1 MIGVLVDDEVVA
13 AVPAPIG
20 TDRPVPRSDFKV
32 NATGKPK
39 AMMVAI
45 DSHNRVAIAGSEMF
59 KMAVLKR
66 VVQVKALVVWLVVS
80 VPVIVVHVLRPV
92 HFAVGAMLGLRLR
105 VRLALRRRSGYVS
118 LICARGIRTVGLG
131 PTPLFVLPLVGM
143 TLMRTLSRCRECD
156 NQNECQGKAETCP
169 HSFLLEGPD
178 TFLPNRHGC

>member
-1 MIGVLVDDEVVA
+1 
-13 AVPAPIG
+13 
-20 TDRPVPRSDFKV
+20 
-32 NATGKPK
+32 
-39 AMMVAI
+39 MMVAI

-118 LICARGIRTVGLG
+118 LIGARGIRTVGLG